1 MNDSLLEEGDVPDCP
16 ACGGPGV
23 ILGKLG
29 NRWHF
34 RCRGCGIDYSEEGG
48 ICPQGHE

>member
-1 MNDSLLEEGDVPDCP
+1 MNDSLEEGGVPDCP

-23 ILGKLG
+23 ILG

-34 RCRGCGIDYSEEGG
+34 RCRGCGIDYSEG
-48 ICPQGHE
+48 

>member
-23 ILGKLG
+23 ILGKLVAV
-29 NRWHF
+29 
-34 RCRGCGIDYSEEGG
+34 GISDAEGAG
-48 ICPQGHE
+48 